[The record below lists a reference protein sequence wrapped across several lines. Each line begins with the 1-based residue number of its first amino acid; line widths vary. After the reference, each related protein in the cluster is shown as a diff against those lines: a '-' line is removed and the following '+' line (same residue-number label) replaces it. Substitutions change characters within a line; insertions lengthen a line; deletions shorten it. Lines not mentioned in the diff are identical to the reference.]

1 MIKNYLLIYFLMTS
15 CFWVGDAVATV
26 FAGGDG
32 PPQVQEKD
40 VGFLE
45 SLGIVASTSRLG
57 HERKSDLRVSFTS
70 SETEKYADTFV
81 ELLLLDAESQV
92 LLVVEAPFVNGDHTV
107 SYVVPRGYSVIVSIA
122 KPLSEDTE
130 YYKVSFIND
139 K

>member
-1 MIKNYLLIYFLMTS
+1 MIKNYLFIYFLMTS

-26 FAGGDG
+26 FADGDR

-40 VGFLE
+40 VSFLE
-45 SLGIVASTSRLG
+45 SLGIVAVTSRLG
-57 HERKSDLRVSFTS
+57 HGRTSDLRVSFTS